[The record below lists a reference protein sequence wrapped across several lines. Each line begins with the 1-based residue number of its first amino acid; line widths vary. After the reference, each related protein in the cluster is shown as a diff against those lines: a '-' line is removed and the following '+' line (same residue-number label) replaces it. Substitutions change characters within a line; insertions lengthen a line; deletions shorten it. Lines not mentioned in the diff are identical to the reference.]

1 MSHRNSLI
9 FQGFL
14 TSFAIFFVIGATSIV
29 LPSKAHAQALTPDQ
43 KAQLERELAQV
54 EADQKQAEADL
65 ASAQGQSASLKK
77 DISVLTAKIKVA
89 QLNIKAKNLLIESL
103 GKDIKTKETYI
114 GKLEDRIDRGKE
126 TLAAIMRKTNEASSY
141 SLPEVILS
149 QSSLTGFFR
158 DIDSLESIQKGLKT
172 TFEQIRTDKS
182 ETEAEKEALDKRKN
196 SEMDARYI
204 IQQEEKSIKAN
215 EAEKQRLL
223 TISKGNEKSYS
234 NILADKR
241 ARAAEIRAA
250 LFQLRDAN
258 PIPFGDALK
267 YAQAAAAKT
276 GVRPAF
282 VLAILT
288 QESALGANVGSCYLT
303 DPTTGAGISKKT
315 SKTFPN
321 VMKPGRD
328 VEPFLEIVKALGG
341 DPYKQVVSC
350 PQSVGWGG
358 AMGPAQF
365 IASTWVL
372 FEDRIAK
379 ALGISGIPD
388 PWNPAHAFMASSIY
402 LGDLGASTGTYSAER
417 NAACK
422 YYSGKSCS
430 ASTLVASYGNQ
441 VISKADTIQR
451 TMIDP
456 LQGL

>member
-1 MSHRNSLI
+1 MTFKPRFLI
-9 FQGFL
+9 LATFML
-14 TSFAIFFVIGATSIV
+14 ALMPFFV
-29 LPSKAHAQALTPDQ
+29 HAQALTPQQ

-54 EADQKQAEADL
+54 EADQKQAEQDL
-65 ASAQGQSASLKK
+65 AEAQNQSSSLKR
-77 DISVLTAKIKVA
+77 DIAILDAKIKVA

-103 GKDIKTKETYI
+103 GKDIKNKETYI
-114 GKLEDRIDRGKE
+114 GKLDDRIDRGRD
-126 TLAAIMRKTNEASSY
+126 TLAQIMRKTNEVGSFT
-141 SLPEVILS
+141 LPEVLLS
-149 QSSLTGFFR
+149 QNSVAGFFK
-158 DIDSLESIQKGLKT
+158 DIDTFESVQEGLKT
-172 TFEQIRTDKS
+172 TFEQIRADKT
-182 ETEAEKEALDKRKN
+182 ETEAEKDALDKRRN
-196 SEMDARYI
+196 SEMDAKYV
-204 IQQEEKSIKAN
+204 IQQEQKNIQADES
-215 EAEKQRLL
+215 EKQRLL
-223 TISKGNEKSYS
+223 NISKNNEKSYATV
-234 NILADKR
+234 LADKR
-241 ARAAEIRAA
+241 ARAAQIRAA

-288 QESALGANVGSCYLT
+288 QESALGANVGACYLT
-303 DPTTGAGISKKT
+303 DATTGDGINKKT
-315 SKTFPN
+315 GLTVSH

-328 VEPFLEIVKALGG
+328 VEPFMNIVRTLGG
-341 DPYKQVVSC
+341 DPFKQVVSC

-372 FEDRIAK
+372 FEDRISSN
-379 ALGISGIPD
+379 LGISGIPD

-402 LGDLGASTGTYSAER
+402 LGDLGASSGTYSAER

-422 YYSGKSCS
+422 YYSGRSCS
-430 ASTLVASYGNQ
+430 ASSLIASYGNQ
-441 VISKADTIQR
+441 VISRADTIQR

>member
-1 MSHRNSLI
+1 MNLRPTNLI
-9 FQGFL
+9 L
-14 TSFAIFFVIGATSIV
+14 FVVLFMVATLVFRVPEI
-29 LPSKAHAQALTPDQ
+29 HAQALTPQQ
-43 KAQLERELAQV
+43 KAQLEAELAQV
-54 EADQKQAEADL
+54 EAEQKQAEADL
-65 ASAQGQSASLKK
+65 SAAQGQSASLKR
-77 DISVLTAKIKVA
+77 DITVLDAKIKVA
-89 QLNIKAKNLLIESL
+89 QLNIKAKNLLIEGL
-103 GKDIKTKETYI
+103 GKDIKNKETVI
-114 GKLEDRIDRGKE
+114 VGLENRIDRGKDS
-126 TLAAIMRKTNEASSY
+126 LAAIMRKTNEAGSY
-141 SLPEVILS
+141 SLPEMILS
-149 QSSLTGFFR
+149 QSTVAGFFS
-158 DIDSLESIQKGLKT
+158 DLDSFQAVQEGLKT
-172 TFEQIRTDKS
+172 TFEQIRSDKT
-182 ETEAEKEALDKRKN
+182 ETEAQKDALDKRRN
-196 SEMDARYI
+196 SEMDARYA
-204 IQQEEKSIKAN
+204 IQQEEKNIKAD

-223 TISKGNEKSYS
+223 NVSKNNEKSYS
-234 NILADKR
+234 TLLADKR
-241 ARAAEIRAA
+241 ARAAQIRSA

-288 QESALGANVGSCYLT
+288 QESALGANVGACYLT
-303 DPTTGAGISKKT
+303 NASTGAGINKKT
-315 SKTFPN
+315 GAVVSN

-328 VEPFLEIVKALGG
+328 VEPFLTIVKALGG

-372 FEDRIAK
+372 FEDRISGN
-379 ALGISGIPD
+379 LGISGIPD

-402 LGDLGASTGTYSAER
+402 LGDLGASKGTYSAER
-417 NAACK
+417 NAACR

-430 ASTLVASYGNQ
+430 ASSLVASYGNQ
-441 VISKADTIQR
+441 VISRADTIQR